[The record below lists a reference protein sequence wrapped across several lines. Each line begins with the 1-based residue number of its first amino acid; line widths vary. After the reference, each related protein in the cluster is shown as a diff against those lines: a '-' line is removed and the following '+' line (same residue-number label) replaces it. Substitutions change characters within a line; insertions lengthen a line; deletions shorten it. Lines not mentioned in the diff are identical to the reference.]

1 MRSPRI
7 AGLDRYATA
16 CYHCNMLSHNF
27 EKYHGG
33 DIRPPRGDIWVS
45 LSRQS
50 QFYLNKKAF
59 EVLGSPEA
67 VSLYFSREDA
77 AIAIEPAFP
86 SFHEN
91 LRVRRGMNGYHISAL
106 GFCTHYGITPQKT
119 IRFIDPVLTPEKQL
133 ILRLTQTTLVG
144 ANRAHHADPARD

>member
-1 MRSPRI
+1 
-7 AGLDRYATA
+7 
-16 CYHCNMLSHNF
+16 MLSHNF

-91 LRVRRGMNGYHISAL
+91 LRVRRGMNGYHISAPVSY
-106 GFCTHYGITPQKT
+106 THLDVYKRQIW
-119 IRFIDPVLTPEKQL
+119 
-133 ILRLTQTTLVG
+133 ILLPIICLK
-144 ANRAHHADPARD
+144 PAYRTDNLPF